1 MVRMFMFY
9 GDDFHKSALAS
20 RRNEAMEQISLYNRC
35 TGKQT
40 IEIKFIDR
48 KRT

>member
-1 MVRMFMFY
+1 MVTISIKISIL
-9 GDDFHKSALAS
+9 GKS
-20 RRNEAMEQISLYNRC
+20 NEAMEQISVYNRRA
-35 TGKQT
+35 GKQT